1 MRNDVAEKGILM
13 KLREIAARLGI
24 ETYPPELDT
33 YFEEDGFDGENTLY
47 ADKEFLLGVDEKY
60 NVFGVHR
67 ETVLSIAED
76 IKHDGELLVWLNLG
90 VKYFNEFGND
100 AEKCKAFPL
109 PKTAQKSTSV
119 DVFAIILIMSQLD
132 MTRQRYLSRGVPE
145 NEADNNLCAFGK
157 CFASMSERFGRAF
170 LPLSHFNWLCN
181 YVSARIFNIA
191 GFNFEVRTYPCRGI
205 YIKNKKSKEL
215 VPLMLNEKM
224 HKSGLVLGTAGCED
238 EDGSWFASYEE
249 TEDAFIGYAS
259 DKDGVV
265 HNEKKE
271 YPKTEWELFLKPG
284 DDMISF
290 HIPKKAD
297 FTPENL
303 DKAFKEGCEKVKQY
317 YPEKNIKCLLCSS
330 WLVSPQLKSIM
341 KPTSNIVAFANRFT
355 PFPQKNDG
363 KAVFSFVF
371 PAGIDKYE
379 DLPENTSLERA
390 LKKLYLDGGYLYTYV
405 GVFEITD

>member
-13 KLREIAARLGI
+13 KINEIAVRLGI
-24 ETYPPELDT
+24 EKYPPELDVYCET
-33 YFEEDGFDGENTLY
+33 DGFKADNTFY
-47 ADKEFLLGVDEKY
+47 ADENFLTQADEKY
-60 NVFGVHR
+60 DLFGNLKQD
-67 ETVLSIAED
+67 VLEIAKD
-76 IKHDGELLVWLNLG
+76 IKADKDILLWLNLG
-90 VKYFNEFGND
+90 VKYLAENADD

-109 PKTAQKSTSV
+109 PKKAQKNTSV
-119 DVFAIILIMSQLD
+119 DVFPLILLMSQID
-132 MTRQRYLSRGVPE
+132 SAKQRYLSRGVPE
-145 NEADNNLCAFGK
+145 NEADNNISAFGK
-157 CFASMSERFGRAF
+157 CFKSMSERFGRAF

-191 GFNFEVRTYPCRGI
+191 GFNFEVRTYPCRGV
-205 YIKNKKSKEL
+205 YIKNRQSSEL

-238 EDGSWFASYEE
+238 ENGSWFASYEE
-249 TEDAFIGYAS
+249 TEEAFCGFAS
-259 DKDGVV
+259 DKDGIV
-265 HNEKKE
+265 HNEKKIC
-271 YPKTEWELFLKPG
+271 PKTEWELFLKPG

-341 KPTSNIVAFANRFT
+341 KPTSNIVAFAERFT

-371 PAGIDKYE
+371 PAGIERYE

-390 LKKLYLDGGYLYTYV
+390 LKKLYLEGKYIYTYP
-405 GVFEITD
+405 GVFEI